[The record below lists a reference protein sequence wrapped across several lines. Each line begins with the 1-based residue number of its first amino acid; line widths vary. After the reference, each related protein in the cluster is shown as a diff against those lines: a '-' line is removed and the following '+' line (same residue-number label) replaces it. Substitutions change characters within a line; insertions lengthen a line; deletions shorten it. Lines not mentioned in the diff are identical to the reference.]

1 MLMTTFFRESANF
14 NDTQKNIF
22 GQRDLISFGP
32 KHSELATNVVRS
44 WLNKKLI

>member
-1 MLMTTFFRESANF
+1 MLMTTFFREAANF

-22 GQRDLISFGP
+22 GQRHLISFSP